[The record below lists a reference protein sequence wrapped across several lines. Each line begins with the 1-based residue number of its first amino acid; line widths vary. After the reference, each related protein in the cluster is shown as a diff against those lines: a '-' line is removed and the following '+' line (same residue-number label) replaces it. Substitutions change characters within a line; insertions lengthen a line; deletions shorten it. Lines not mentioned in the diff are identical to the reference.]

1 MEDTYFYGVIVLL
14 AGAMLGIYF
23 GLVDK
28 TQSKEQIRNAMF
40 TALGI
45 TVPLVLVFTFVTYKY
60 FITNTEYTYPYLLLM
75 NGILLL
81 TSISS
86 LAISMINVSHV

>member
-1 MEDTYFYGVIVLL
+1 MDDMYFYGVIVIL
-14 AGAMLGIYF
+14 AVAMAGIYF

-75 NGILLL
+75 NGLLLL
-81 TSISS
+81 TSVSS